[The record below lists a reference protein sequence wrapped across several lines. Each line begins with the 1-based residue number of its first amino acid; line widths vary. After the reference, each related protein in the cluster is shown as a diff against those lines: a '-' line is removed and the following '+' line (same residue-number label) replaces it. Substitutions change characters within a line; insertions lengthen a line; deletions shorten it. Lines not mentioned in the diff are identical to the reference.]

1 MAVINLDT
9 NQLIAENVTRADKF
23 WLRFKGLMG
32 RKSIPD
38 DFALHIIP
46 CPSIHTFFMKFP
58 IDVLYLDQSNRVIGI
73 EENLQPGKVGKR
85 FSGGHS
91 VIELPARKIAQT
103 EVAVGQTVTFVE
115 EKLSKRA
122 VE

>member
-9 NQLIAENVTRADKF
+9 NQIIVEEVTRADKF
-23 WLRFKGLMG
+23 WTRFKGLMG

-38 DFALHIIP
+38 DFALHIVP

-58 IDVLYLDQSNRVIGI
+58 IDVLYLDQNNQVIGI
-73 EENLQPGKVGKR
+73 EENLQPGKLGKR

-91 VIELPARKIAQT
+91 VIELPAGKVAQT
-103 EVAVGQTVTFVE
+103 EVAVGQTVVFVE
-115 EKLSKRA
+115 GKLSRRA
-122 VE
+122 VK